1 MLFTD
6 YGLSG
11 ISVMD
16 ISRSVKKGKYDC
28 IIDVLP
34 SCDTAEAEDFLLSLD
49 GNIPAEN
56 ALSGMLP
63 KKLGQYV
70 LKKSGI
76 NPLTPIGRLKSSAVS
91 DIVRTAKGL
100 KFSVSGTMGF
110 KNAQI
115 TAGGADVNEFDE
127 NTLQSKLVGGLY
139 CAGEILDV
147 DSVCGGF
154 NLQWEWASGICAGRY
169 AAEK

>member
-1 MLFTD
+1 
-6 YGLSG
+6 
-11 ISVMD
+11 MD

-28 IIDVLP
+28 LIDVLT
-34 SCDTAEAEDFLLSLD
+34 SCDTAETEEFLLSLD

-115 TAGGADVNEFDE
+115 TAGGVDVNEFDAVS
-127 NTLQSKLVGGLY
+127 LQSKLVGGLY

-154 NLQWEWASGICAGRY
+154 NLQWAWASGICAGRS